1 MYNIDIKKEKKEIMM
16 MKDMYVIEK
25 ELHHIGGI
33 EIKIANA
40 DLFDAESGEW
50 IGHVAKEASDA
61 KLEFWYRDAS
71 DKVRFIVEMEEYDGT
86 AVYDVFAK
94 TVAKAI
100 VRKSAR
106 LIAMF
111 IGWLVA
117 SAAGGIVEGFVGSL
131 LGF

>member
-1 MYNIDIKKEKKEIMM
+1 MKEMYL
-16 MKDMYVIEK
+16 IEK
-25 ELHHIGGI
+25 NLHHIGGI

-50 IGHVAKEASDA
+50 VGHVAKDASEA

-71 DKVRFIVEMEEYDGT
+71 NKVRFIIEMEEYDGT
-86 AVYDVFAK
+86 AVYDVSAK

-100 VRKSAR
+100 ARKSAH
-106 LIAMF
+106 LIAVF

-117 SAAGGIVEGFVGSL
+117 AVAGGIVEGFVGSL
-131 LGF
+131 FGF

>member
-1 MYNIDIKKEKKEIMM
+1 M

-25 ELHHIGGI
+25 NLHRIGEI

-71 DKVRFIVEMEEYDGT
+71 GKVRFIVEMEEYDGT
-86 AVYDVFAK
+86 AVYDVSAK
-94 TVAKAI
+94 IVAKAI

-106 LIAMF
+106 LIAVF

>member
-1 MYNIDIKKEKKEIMM
+1 

-25 ELHHIGGI
+25 NLHRIGGI

-50 IGHVAKEASDA
+50 AGHVAKDASEA
-61 KLEFWYRDAS
+61 KLDFWYRDAS

>member
-1 MYNIDIKKEKKEIMM
+1 MIKK
-16 MKDMYVIEK
+16 MYVIEK
-25 ELHHIGGI
+25 NLHRIGGI

-50 IGHVAKEASDA
+50 IGHVAKDSSEA

-71 DKVRFIVEMEEYDGT
+71 GKIRFIVEMDEYDGT
-86 AVYDVFAK
+86 AVYDVSAK

-106 LIAMF
+106 LIAVF
-111 IGWLVA
+111 IGWLIA
-117 SAAGGIVEGFVGSL
+117 AAAGGIVEGFVGSL

>member
-1 MYNIDIKKEKKEIMM
+1 

-25 ELHHIGGI
+25 ELHRIGGI

-50 IGHVAKEASDA
+50 IGHVAKDASKA
-61 KLEFWYRDAS
+61 KLDFWYCDANG
-71 DKVRFIVEMEEYDGT
+71 KIRFIVEMEEYDGT
-86 AVYDVFAK
+86 AVYDVSAK

-100 VRKSAR
+100 ARKSAR
-106 LIAMF
+106 LIAVF
-111 IGWLVA
+111 VGWLVA
-117 SAAGGIVEGFVGSL
+117 AAAGGVVEDFVGSL

>member
-1 MYNIDIKKEKKEIMM
+1 M
-16 MKDMYVIEK
+16 MKEMYLIEK
-25 ELHHIGGI
+25 NLYHIGGI

-50 IGHVAKEASDA
+50 VGHVAKEASEA
-61 KLEFWYRDAS
+61 KLDFWYRDAS
-71 DKVRFIVEMEEYDGT
+71 GKIRFIVEMNEYDGT
-86 AVYDVFAK
+86 AVYDVSAK

-100 VRKSAR
+100 ARKSAR
-106 LIAMF
+106 LIAVF

-117 SAAGGIVEGFVGSL
+117 AAAGGIVEGFVGSL

>member
-1 MYNIDIKKEKKEIMM
+1 

-25 ELHHIGGI
+25 NLHRIGGI

-50 IGHVAKEASDA
+50 IGHVAKDASEA
-61 KLEFWYRDAS
+61 KLEFWYRDTS
-71 DKVRFIVEMEEYDGT
+71 GKVHFIVEMEEYDRT
-86 AVYDVFAK
+86 AVYDVSAK

-100 VRKSAR
+100 VRKSTR
-106 LIAMF
+106 FIAVF
-111 IGWLVA
+111 IGWLIA
-117 SAAGGIVEGFVGSL
+117 AAAGGIVEGFIGSL

>member
-1 MYNIDIKKEKKEIMM
+1 

-25 ELHHIGGI
+25 NLHRIGGI

-40 DLFDAESGEW
+40 DLFDPESGEW
-50 IGHVAKEASDA
+50 IGHVAKDASEA

-71 DKVRFIVEMEEYDGT
+71 DKIRFIVEMEEYDGT
-86 AVYDVFAK
+86 AVYDVSAK

-106 LIAMF
+106 LIAVF

-117 SAAGGIVEGFVGSL
+117 SAAGGVVEGIVGSL

>member
-1 MYNIDIKKEKKEIMM
+1 

-25 ELHHIGGI
+25 ELHRIGEI

-50 IGHVAKEASDA
+50 VGHVAKNASDA
-61 KLEFWYRDAS
+61 ELEFWYRDAS
-71 DKVRFIVEMEEYDGT
+71 GKIRFIVEMDEYDGT
-86 AVYDVFAK
+86 AVYDVSAK
-94 TVAKAI
+94 TVTKAI

-106 LIAMF
+106 LIAVF
-111 IGWLVA
+111 IGWLIA
-117 SAAGGIVEGFVGSL
+117 SAAGGVVEGIVGNF